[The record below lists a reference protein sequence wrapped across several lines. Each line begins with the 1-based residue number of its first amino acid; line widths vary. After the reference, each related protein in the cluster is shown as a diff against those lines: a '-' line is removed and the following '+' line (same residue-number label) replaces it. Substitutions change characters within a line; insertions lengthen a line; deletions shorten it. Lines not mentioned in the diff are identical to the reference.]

1 MKKRKWA
8 NRAKRYRMASPRIE
22 LGVRDYETLVL
33 PLHQEALDGVPFRGV
48 YIIVNNDM
56 VGPVH
61 PDDFTALIASPGP
74 PMRVQSSG
82 TRIAK
87 GPHSSVR
94 YQQALFQTVFR
105 RALRLHKSAQ
115 LWSGSKKRK

>member
-1 MKKRKWA
+1 
-8 NRAKRYRMASPRIE
+8 
-22 LGVRDYETLVL
+22 
-33 PLHQEALDGVPFRGV
+33 LDGVPFCGV
-48 YIIVNNDM
+48 YPIVNNGM